1 MIDVNSLVADF
12 DTKWP
17 LTLLGHYVYFPKKK
31 KRKEKERK
39 KKIKS
44 NKKIKK

>member
-17 LTLLGHYVYFPKKK
+17 LTLLGHYVYSPKKK
-31 KRKEKERK
+31 KEKKRKRKKEK
-39 KKIKS
+39 
-44 NKKIKK
+44 NKK